1 MVQLSFVLCIAVM
14 FVMTIALLSM
24 ISTNRDLQKSNNS
37 LREEVSKLT
46 SEVSKSKKDKQELV
60 SIDPG
65 DKAIVADFHLVY
77 GQGTSNEIK
86 FSVTYEVE
94 IIEISMDKVKVKATD
109 FIANDKTGRDP
120 IYKQSILDFMQNK
133 WIDKKDVELVVDNSM
148 RRDAKLQEILG
159 DK

>member
-1 MVQLSFVLCIAVM
+1 MVQLSFVLCIAVILLM
-14 FVMTIALLSM
+14 IIALLSM

-46 SEVSKSKKDKQELV
+46 SEVSKTKKDKQELI
-60 SIDPG
+60 SIDAG
-65 DKAIVADFHLVY
+65 DKAIVSDYHLVY
-77 GQGTSNEIK
+77 GQGTVNEIK

-94 IIEISMDKVKVKATD
+94 IVEVSMDKVKVKATD

-120 IYKQSILDFMQNK
+120 SNRQGILDFMQNK
-133 WIDKKDVELVVDNSM
+133 WIDKKDIELVVDNSM